1 MYICVHTISCFLK
14 KVAIL
19 KKTILSSEVLKEQ
32 QLDPAPVRT
41 TPPFVMNHC
50 RGSWGP

>member
-1 MYICVHTISCFLK
+1 MYTYNKLFLK
-14 KVAIL
+14 KVTIL

-41 TPPFVMNHC
+41 ILPL
-50 RGSWGP
+50 S